1 MNADAIALCSATI
14 ARHSKSFALASR
26 LLAPDARSEAVVL
39 YHWCRRA
46 DDLVD
51 LAEGDPRAAVARL
64 DAELDRIYSDDA
76 PDDITLAAMQQVVR
90 RRAIPRTYPAELL
103 AGMQMDTETTFYE
116 STDALMLYCYRVA
129 GTVGLMMS
137 HVLGVSDE
145 TALRHAAHLGMAMQL
160 TNIARDVLEDWE
172 RGRIYLPLDLMQRH
186 AGEDLRPYL
195 GGPLPERFRE
205 PLSRVVRDL
214 LATADGLYRSGDLGL
229 CFLSRRSAL
238 AVRTARYVYAGIGGR
253 IARNQF
259 DVFAGRA
266 YVPRLRKI
274 TLAAGAAWV
283 TLLENRRASSR
294 VFTRAPLRCALRF
307 PRDLPPPASM
317 RGWR

>member
-1 MNADAIALCSATI
+1 MNADAVAVCSATI

-26 LLAPDARSEAVVL
+26 LLAPDARGEAVVL

-51 LAEGDPRAAVARL
+51 LPQGDPRAAVAQL
-64 DAELDRIYSDDA
+64 NAELDLLYSDEI
-76 PDDITLAAMQQVVR
+76 PTDITLAAMQQVVR

-103 AGMQMDTETTFYE
+103 EGMRMDTETTFYE
-116 STDALMLYCYRVA
+116 NTDELMLYCYRVA

-137 HVLGVSDE
+137 HVLGVSDDA
-145 TALRHAAHLGMAMQL
+145 ALRHAAHLGMAMQL
-160 TNIARDVLEDWE
+160 TNIARDVREDWD
-172 RGRIYLPLDLMQRH
+172 RGRLYLPLDLVRRH

-195 GGPLPERFRE
+195 GGPLPARFRA
-205 PLSRVVRDL
+205 PLARVVREVLD
-214 LATADGLYRSGDLGL
+214 TADGLYRSGDLGL
-229 CFLSRRSAL
+229 RYLSRRSAL

-253 IARNQF
+253 IARKQF

-266 YVPRLRKI
+266 YVPRLRKLY
-274 TLAAGAAWV
+274 LAAGAAWI
-283 TLLENRRASSR
+283 TLRENRRASSR
-294 VFTRAPLRCALRF
+294 VFKRATLRSALRF